1 MPFMNQREIEA
12 LNFKHIGVNVK
23 LSSLASFDKPH
34 LMSIGDNSRVDD
46 FCALS
51 GVITLGR
58 NVHIAAM
65 NSIVASEQEI
75 EIQDFAGLA
84 FGCRLFSSSDDYSGE
99 SMTNPTVPIEFKA
112 ISHGAI
118 RIERHSILGTNSIV
132 FPGVNVGEGCAIGA
146 NSLVSK
152 STEPW
157 GIYLG
162 SPARRMKNRS
172 KNLLMLEKKL
182 LDREISDNR
191 KS

>member
-1 MPFMNQREIEA
+1 MPFMNPREINA
-12 LNFKHIGVNVK
+12 LNFKYIGVNVK

-51 GVITLGR
+51 GWVTIGR
-58 NVHIAAM
+58 NVHIAVM

-99 SMTNPTVPIEFKA
+99 SMTNPTVPREFKR
-112 ISHGAI
+112 ISHGKI
-118 RIERHSILGTNSIV
+118 RIGRHVILGTNSIV
-132 FPGVNVGEGCAIGA
+132 FPNVNIGEGCAIGA
-146 NSLVSK
+146 NSLVNK

-157 GIYLG
+157 GIYMG
-162 SPARRMKNRS
+162 SPVRRIKNRS
-172 KNLLMLEKKL
+172 KNLLILEKNL
-182 LDREISDNR
+182 LDGEISD
-191 KS
+191 KHQD

>member
-1 MPFMNQREIEA
+1 MPFMNQHEIKEM
-12 LNFKHIGVNVK
+12 NFKHVGKNVK

-34 LMSIGDNSRVDD
+34 LMSFGDNSRVDD

-51 GVITLGR
+51 GLITLGR
-58 NVHIAAM
+58 NVHIAVM
-65 NSIVASEQEI
+65 CSIVASEQAI
-75 EIQDFAGLA
+75 EVLDFAGLA

-99 SMTNPTVPIEFKA
+99 SMTNPTVPAEFKM

-118 RIERHSILGTNSIV
+118 QIGRHVILGTNTIV
-132 FPGVNVGEGCAIGA
+132 LPGVNISEGCSVGA

-162 SPARRMKNRS
+162 SPARRIKERS
-172 KNLLMLEKKL
+172 RNLLALERL
-182 LDREISDNR
+182 LIESE
-191 KS
+191 SL